1 MLPIKLE
8 CCRARPAGQKRRRHA
23 YSNCTTTG
31 GWPGIAQRGLAKR
44 RRAGRNIA
52 AQKAATP
59 CKWRLAFRRE
69 RRVCD
74 LLSARYLDACISRPR
89 GGRGVEEKKMDLV
102 GGNRVRAN
110 SNSGSGSSLHVL
122 GFNKGPASDFSN
134 HRENHRGWCC
144 LSGTSHC
151 DSKRALLLYRMWL
164 AESRA
169 GSQWPSPVPVSPDTI
184 HEV

>member
-1 MLPIKLE
+1 MVASWNALGPPIKLE
-8 CCRARPAGQKRRRHA
+8 CCRARAAGQKRRRHA

-31 GWPGIAQRGLAKR
+31 GWPGLQSDAEL
-44 RRAGRNIA
+44 NI

-59 CKWRLAFRRE
+59 CKWHLAFRRE
-69 RRVCD
+69 GRAISSGH
-74 LLSARYLDACISRPR
+74 LSAGYLDACISRPR
-89 GGRGVEEKKMDLV
+89 GGRGVKEKKVHLG
-102 GGNRVRAN
+102 GGNA
-110 SNSGSGSSLHVL
+110 SSSSSSFHVL

-169 GSQWPSPVPVSPDTI
+169 GS
-184 HEV
+184 